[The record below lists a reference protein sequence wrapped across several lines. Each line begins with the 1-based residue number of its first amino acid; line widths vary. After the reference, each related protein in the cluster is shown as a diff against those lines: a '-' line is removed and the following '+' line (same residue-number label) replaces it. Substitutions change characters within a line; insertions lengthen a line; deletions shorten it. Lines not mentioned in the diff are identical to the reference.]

1 LAPDRITV
9 PPVAARLPEPP
20 RIAVTTAFCR
30 PAEVPSV
37 SVPDPRTEPPA
48 TDRLERSLGKIL
60 AAGVLASTGL
70 LAAGLLLQLVGV
82 GLGTAAALTNAG
94 LIVLMA
100 TPVARVAVSVIEYSL
115 ERDWLFAMLTT
126 TVLIILLGSLVVSM
140 QG

>member
-1 LAPDRITV
+1 MN
-9 PPVAARLPEPP
+9 
-20 RIAVTTAFCR
+20 
-30 PAEVPSV
+30 
-37 SVPDPRTEPPA
+37 PPA

>member
-1 LAPDRITV
+1 MN
-9 PPVAARLPEPP
+9 
-20 RIAVTTAFCR
+20 
-30 PAEVPSV
+30 
-37 SVPDPRTEPPA
+37 PPA
-48 TDRLERSLGKIL
+48 TDRLERWVGKIL
-60 AAGVLASTGL
+60 TAGVLASTGL

-100 TPVARVAVSVIEYSL
+100 TPVARVVVSVIEYSL

-126 TVLIILLGSLVVSM
+126 TVLIILLASLVVSM

>member
-1 LAPDRITV
+1 MN
-9 PPVAARLPEPP
+9 
-20 RIAVTTAFCR
+20 
-30 PAEVPSV
+30 
-37 SVPDPRTEPPA
+37 PPA

-82 GLGTAAALTNAG
+82 GPSTAAALTNAG

>member
-1 LAPDRITV
+1 MN
-9 PPVAARLPEPP
+9 
-20 RIAVTTAFCR
+20 
-30 PAEVPSV
+30 
-37 SVPDPRTEPPA
+37 PPA
-48 TDRLERSLGKIL
+48 TDRLERWLGKIL
-60 AAGVLASTGL
+60 TAGVLASTGL

-82 GLGTAAALTNAG
+82 ELGTAAALTNAG

-100 TPVARVAVSVIEYSL
+100 TPVARVAVSVIGYSL

>member
-1 LAPDRITV
+1 MN
-9 PPVAARLPEPP
+9 
-20 RIAVTTAFCR
+20 
-30 PAEVPSV
+30 
-37 SVPDPRTEPPA
+37 PPA
-48 TDRLERSLGKIL
+48 TDRLERWVGKIL
-60 AAGVLASTGL
+60 TAGVLASTGL

-126 TVLIILLGSLVVSM
+126 TVLVILLGSLVVSM